1 MVKLYGPNKPFQ
13 RENFFQQLNN
23 YVDSTQNTIIGG
35 DFNKVTDLKDRIG
48 STICNTHLVGSNSL
62 NKILDTQKLYCT
74 WWKINPQ
81 KSEFTYHGLKFN
93 IHSRLDRIYASHNLH
108 IIQSYILTFP
118 VLRPWSL
125 DYRTYSEIKNSRS
138 RVLETKYLHSRT
150 QKF

>member
-23 YVDSTQNTIIGG
+23 YVDSTQNTIIGE

-74 WWKINPQ
+74 W
-81 KSEFTYHGLKFN
+81 
-93 IHSRLDRIYASHNLH
+93 
-108 IIQSYILTFP
+108 
-118 VLRPWSL
+118 
-125 DYRTYSEIKNSRS
+125 
-138 RVLETKYLHSRT
+138 
-150 QKF
+150 